1 MLLHF
6 GKMASLKLEGRQM
19 ENVPHLPVEVRRSRL
34 IFGAGA
40 IALCMASILAI
51 ATAFTCHTAGTTVAP
66 GLSWAPSLI
75 YGAVLWLW
83 WAGVTYLLWR
93 VGHRHPFIFRSSVPN
108 LLFQILLAV
117 VTSALH
123 LVSLHLSTR
132 VMGHIWPEWHTA
144 RFDMLEFFGIG
155 RFSLDFLVYAVV
167 WSACAIVRMQIV
179 AQEEAFHSLELKQ
192 QLSAAKLHALQMQL
206 QPHFLFNTL
215 NGITTLV
222 RSGRQ
227 KEADGMLSHLNAIL
241 KATLAVSTP
250 EKILLAQELQTIDSY
265 LAIEQARFTDRL
277 RVEMKVDPTALDGLV
292 PCFLLQPIVENA
304 IRHGIGRREKGGVI
318 QASVARNGDR
328 LHMCVTDNGPG
339 LNGKSA
345 SGHGI
350 GLKNTRERLAHFY
363 QDSYDLTISEPLSG
377 GYAVSIT
384 IPYER
389 GRP

>member
-1 MLLHF
+1 
-6 GKMASLKLEGRQM
+6 M
-19 ENVPHLPVEVRRSRL
+19 ENTSNLRVETRSSRL
-34 IFGAGA
+34 ILGAGA
-40 IALCMASILAI
+40 VALCIAIILAI
-51 ATAFTCHTAGTTVAP
+51 ATAFTCHTAGSTVAP
-66 GLSWAPSLI
+66 GLSWIPSLV

-93 VGHRHPFIFRSSVPN
+93 VGRDHPFIFQSSVRN
-108 LLFQILLAV
+108 LLFQVVLAIL
-117 VTSALH
+117 TSALH
-123 LVSLHLSTR
+123 LTSLHLSTR
-132 VMGHIWPEWHTA
+132 LMGHIWLEWHIA
-144 RFDMLEFFGIG
+144 RFDMLDFFGIG

-167 WSACAIVRMQIV
+167 WSACAIVRMQLL
-179 AQEEAFHSLELKQ
+179 AQQEAFHSLELKQ

-318 QASVARNGDR
+318 QTLVSRDGDR
-328 LHMCVTDNGPG
+328 LHFCVTDNGPG
-339 LNGKSA
+339 LKGKSA

-350 GLKNTRERLAHFY
+350 GLKNTRERLSHFY
-363 QDSYDLTISEPLSG
+363 QDSYDLTITEPLSG

-389 GRP
+389 GRA

>member
-1 MLLHF
+1 
-6 GKMASLKLEGRQM
+6 M
-19 ENVPHLPVEVRRSRL
+19 ENVLNLPVEIRRSRL

-40 IALCMASILAI
+40 IALCIASILAI

-66 GLSWAPSLI
+66 GLSWEPSLI

-93 VGHRHPFIFRSSVPN
+93 VGRRHPFIFQSSIRN

-132 VMGHIWPEWHTA
+132 LMGHIWPEWHIA

-250 EKILLAQELQTIDSY
+250 EKIMLAQELQTIDSY

-304 IRHGIGRREKGGVI
+304 IRHGIGRRQKGGVI
-318 QASVARNGDR
+318 QASIARNGDR

-339 LNGKSA
+339 LNGTSA

-350 GLKNTRERLAHFY
+350 GLKNTRERLTHFY
-363 QDSYDLTISEPLSG
+363 QGSYDLTISEPLGG

>member
-1 MLLHF
+1 
-6 GKMASLKLEGRQM
+6 M
-19 ENVPHLPVEVRRSRL
+19 ENLPSLPVEVRRSRL
-34 IFGAGA
+34 ILGAGA
-40 IALCMASILAI
+40 IALCMASVLAI
-51 ATAFTCHTAGTTVAP
+51 ATAITCHTAGSTVAP
-66 GLSWAPSLI
+66 GLSWIPSLI
-75 YGAVLWLW
+75 YGTVLWLW

-93 VGHRHPFIFRSSVPN
+93 VGRSHPFIFQSSVRN
-108 LLFQILLAV
+108 LLFQILLATL
-117 VTSALH
+117 TSALH
-123 LVSLHLSTR
+123 LGSLHLATR
-132 VMGHIWPEWHTA
+132 LMGHIWLEWHIA
-144 RFDMLEFFGIG
+144 RFDTLEFFGIG

-167 WSACAIVRMQIV
+167 WSACAIVRMQLM
-179 AQEEAFHSLELKQ
+179 AQQEAFHSLELKQ

-250 EKILLAQELQTIDSY
+250 EKILLAQELQTIDNY

-292 PCFLLQPIVENA
+292 PCFMLQPIVENA

-318 QASVARNGDR
+318 QASVARNGDW
-328 LHMCVTDNGPG
+328 LHLCVTDNGPG
-339 LNGKSA
+339 LNGESV

-350 GLKNTRERLAHFY
+350 GLKNTRERLSHFY

-377 GYAVSIT
+377 GYTVSIT

-389 GRP
+389 GLP